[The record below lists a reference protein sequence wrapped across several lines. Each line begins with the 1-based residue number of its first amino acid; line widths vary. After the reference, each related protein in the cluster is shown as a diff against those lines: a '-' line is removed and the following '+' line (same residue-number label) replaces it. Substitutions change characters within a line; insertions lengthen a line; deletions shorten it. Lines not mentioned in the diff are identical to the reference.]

1 MIEETKMNTSKQ
13 TAKTVIN
20 LHGANALN
28 GMFKKRPSDSRYMA
42 ISKNKCASIFYK
54 NVQGVLYADYRNG
67 KGWEKAQQISVG
79 DLEKDLHGVSFML
92 CELDD
97 LEAELSNHPLDELQC
112 NGGPLVELKGR
123 IDAQF
128 ARVSLR
134 RDAEGDPNGYWA
146 GSHEAYEIVLNM
158 IRDIDSPQK
167 RA

>member
-1 MIEETKMNTSKQ
+1 MLKQ
-13 TAKTVIN
+13 RQS
-20 LHGANALN
+20 NA
-28 GMFKKRPSDSRYMA
+28 RYIA
-42 ISKNKCASIFYK
+42 ISKHKCASIFYR
-54 NVQGVLYADYRNG
+54 NELGVWYADYRNG
-67 KGWEKAQQISVG
+67 KGWEKTQQISES
-79 DLEKDLHGVSFML
+79 DLQKDLKAISFML
-92 CELDD
+92 CELVD

-123 IDAQF
+123 IDTQL